1 MVSQNELNW
10 TLNDWTGFVCSRNFQ
25 SWSLFI
31 LAKSNWI
38 FPSLHSLPINRL
50 LQTLSWRRQWW
61 PTPVLLPGKSHGRRS
76 LVGCSPWGR
85 EELNMTEWLHFHSS
99 LSSIGEGHGNPLQ
112 CYCLENPRDGGAWWA
127 AVYGVTRSRT
137 QLKRLSSSSSSSQ
150 TLSRLQLATVYR
162 SWTATLL
169 LFWNKLVL
177 LTILSFLILPFY
189 LSQYSLASEIRS
201 KGYNLWRMMTSKS
214 RRVSELS
221 PLYSSFP
228 RVASDFK
235 FDESPLLL
243 IEFSNIMVLFGI
255 YLNTLPFFGEYS
267 LVSY

>member
-1 MVSQNELNW
+1 
-10 TLNDWTGFVCSRNFQ
+10 
-25 SWSLFI
+25 
-31 LAKSNWI
+31 
-38 FPSLHSLPINRL
+38 
-50 LQTLSWRRQWW
+50 
-61 PTPVLLPGKSHGRRS
+61 
-76 LVGCSPWGR
+76 
-85 EELNMTEWLHFHSS
+85 MTEWLHFHSS

-112 CYCLENPRDGGAWWA
+112 CSCLEDPRDGEAWWA

-137 QLKRLSSSSSSSQ
+137 QLKRLSSSSSSSSSQ

-201 KGYNLWRMMTSKS
+201 KAYNLWRMMTSKS

-243 IEFSNIMVLFGI
+243 IELSNFMILFGI